1 MLQIVRVLYIFLN
14 YLLVHVLAN
23 VSYIMHPNPVS
34 LLDFKQKASSV
45 ALLNCESDDGLYAFV
60 ASTYHGQITDHGV
73 HIVDLHNYYI
83 PQIVSVAPSQYAQG
97 CKVSNNILFIAD
109 QKQGLVIYNVSDK
122 QNPKLISVTAY
133 TQNSFKPSYQYVL
146 LSSDQ
151 KYIFCLSYG
160 FVLTYDIT
168 DLANPQILPFPL
180 DFTLAPNSYT
190 LRFDPTMRFIAI
202 ANHISGVTILDISNI
217 NQQYIRCIQN
227 PSFVTWDVAFTP
239 DKKAFYALDAYFGL
253 FYADPSILYDD
264 SQKGKVSLSF
274 TLVIP
279 VTDSLVMTMEI
290 SQDGSLLFIGHRS
303 TGIKIYQLNSQNY
316 KQLIFIQN
324 LQASYMVLCMNLS
337 KNQNQY
343 IYVTNGIQLIIF
355 KLVQPNTNQDFPNL
369 FNTFQSSLTF
379 VSPDQNQLS
388 IQCTQKEVMVTATSV
403 GIFIFDITD
412 PFYPNLY
419 ENYIKQSQTKGTIS
433 LITTT
438 FDFNTLLIAN
448 QQGGLV
454 TFDISN
460 RSNPQYKN
468 QYQLIQNKQSY
479 TEYTSVRISKD
490 GTKVVVGNSFYG
502 VLIYMFDN
510 PQDLSSLVLTNGYAN
525 QYACGFERCDFTSD
539 ATKFVCACREIGTI
553 FFQLLQPGID
563 PIAKYAFNEIAVEQ
577 AIISQNDKLLY
588 LANGFQGIFIIDI
601 TNFFE
606 PKKLSQLVLQG
617 WVQWV
622 TPIFNEKYL
631 MVSQVEKGQLS
642 LVNIE
647 DPANPYEQQ
656 RIEFL
661 GESSTASCL
670 SPSNPTNL
678 YFLGN
683 TGLRYVP
690 IQPSITMHTQF
701 QVQQLD
707 NNGNLLYYQTLEQGA
722 QLLVGQNIRIIYTQL
737 YNEQKIQV
745 NNAFYY
751 RQFGRQAL
759 PPWITFLPSQSQII
773 MVVDKLG
780 TLNDFSTEKNGE
792 NILIL
797 QVQVQ
802 LQSQKL
808 INNSLKI
815 DQTLA
820 SRLLILLEQNGF
832 VDVNGYITEKF
843 DPQVPFDLNFYDG
856 VNYTPTTHSSVYQ
869 QIQQQLKKILA
880 FSKVEYPIRFFI
892 VSSLKFNYSQKLRQ
906 QNASDSGSVIST
918 PSQQVSILMQITSN
932 GKFVKKIFEGVL
944 ASFSDD
950 LTSVKITGQTSFVNA
965 IMNNSI
971 QIANQ
976 TQDLSQVAITFLISD
991 SNNYDQTI
999 KISLKEADFI
1009 QIHQPVQLN
1018 ANKTLQGQLE
1028 KYYSNG
1034 QLPIVDRFQ
1043 FSFDLETFIQPDGL
1057 PITYSAY
1064 ILNGDNP
1071 PQQILTGS
1079 WIDFNNL
1086 SLGFSGIRTASY
1098 FWTTT
1103 TVRVI
1108 ADDGYSKAHC
1118 DFNMT
1123 FNQIPFFYAFQLI
1136 VSVVGPIVGI
1146 ISIWKY
1152 RSEIH
1157 LFVSERK
1164 HMYQNEIAVTGELF
1178 KKQII
1183 LYGKVQSDALT
1194 LWKMLRKQDKSLNQS
1209 LKDEYKLNQTIDVYN
1224 LVSKLEKVYH
1234 ENTKKFP
1241 YLDPREFD
1249 FHDSRLV
1256 RSVKRLAYQVVLD
1269 NDQTTLEV
1277 FEKLKK
1283 FSTKNFG
1290 YQDWYKKYLVIYPI
1304 MEIKGEKVIH
1314 RVIEQQDKVNDQLE
1328 SRSQLF
1334 NENLINNQLK
1344 IKDCNV
1350 ETLKKIDLDLQNDEN
1365 KQNMISANIQS
1376 QIYSGENT
1384 KRLSQRGNSEN
1395 DLCQKLDTVKTQ
1407 GKEQIYIN
1415 LNPFPEIFI
1424 NQQIINQTL
1433 LDIRC
1438 QLQYDFNLLAEII
1451 ALEAS
1456 GALTGNPS
1464 SFNPS
1469 YGESIHTIPQELDTL
1484 QAFCKNKEDGCG
1496 QKILKFLNMQY
1507 SPVGFVK
1514 NNPLPKWLNFQII
1527 DGIIN
1532 IWGIPQPSDEPE
1544 ILIRIINDLGL
1555 AIYSFHIFIQDK
1567 EGNDMRNKQI
1577 LRKFT
1582 IQNKPNQNKQTG
1594 ITKMHSSVNI
1604 MSQQFGTPQIKNTM
1618 SANNES
1624 PQAKIVSQQLIGT
1637 KSQFANEQ
1645 TKLTGQNSLPN
1656 FQEFQLCQLQ
1666 KIDEERPSVLQ
1677 QFHSNIDATKFVKQN
1692 SNLESNL
1699 PQKQMELK
1707 EKITEINSSV
1717 IIEIDSNFKEFN
1729 EVDNDNQN
1737 KDIRKSSYKFKPQ

>member
-1 MLQIVRVLYIFLN
+1 MYQIVRIIFIFLN
-14 YLLVHVLAN
+14 FFIAHVLAN
-23 VSYIMHPNPVS
+23 VSNIMHPNPVS

-45 ALLNCESDDGLYAFV
+45 ALVNCVSDDGLYAFV
-60 ASTYHGQITDHGV
+60 TSTYHGV
-73 HIVDLHNYYI
+73 HIVDLQNYYI
-83 PQIVSVAPSQYAQG
+83 PQIVSVAPSQYAQA

-122 QNPKLISVTAY
+122 QNPKLISITAF

-146 LSSDQ
+146 LSFDQ

-168 DLANPQILPFPL
+168 DLASPQILSFPL
-180 DFTLAPNSYT
+180 DFALAPNSYT
-190 LRFDPTMRFIAI
+190 LRYDPSKRFIAV
-202 ANHISGVTILDISNI
+202 ANHISGLTILDISNI

-227 PSFVTWDVAFTP
+227 PSFVIWDVAFTP
-239 DKKAFYALDAYFGL
+239 DQKAFYALDAYFGL
-253 FYADPSILYDD
+253 YYADPSILYDD

-279 VTDSLVMTMEI
+279 APDSLVMTMEI

-316 KQLIFIQN
+316 KQLTFIQN
-324 LQASYMVLCMNLS
+324 LKASYMVLCMNLS

-343 IYVTNGIQLIIF
+343 IYVTDGIQLIIF

-379 VSPDQNQLS
+379 VSPDQNQFS
-388 IQCTQKEVMVTATSV
+388 IQCTQKEVMVTAASV

-412 PFYPNLY
+412 AFYPKQY
-419 ENYIKQSQTKGTIS
+419 ANYIKYQQTKGTIS

-454 TFDISN
+454 TFDISD

-502 VLIYMFDN
+502 VLVYMFDN
-510 PQDLSSLVLTNGYAN
+510 PQDLSSLILTNGYAN

-563 PIAKYAFNEIAVEQ
+563 PIVKYAFNEIGVEQ

-588 LANGFQGIFIIDI
+588 LANGFQGIFIFDI

-617 WVQWV
+617 WAQWV

-631 MVSQVEKGQLS
+631 VVSQVEKGQLS

-647 DPANPYEQQ
+647 DPSNPYEQQ

-661 GESSTASCL
+661 DEYSSASCL

-690 IQPSITMHTQF
+690 IQPSITIHTQF

-707 NNGNLLYYQTLEQGA
+707 NNGNLLYYQTLDQGA

-737 YNEQKIQV
+737 FNEQKIQIS
-745 NNAFYY
+745 NAFYY
-751 RQFGRQAL
+751 RQFSKQNL
-759 PPWITFLPSQSQII
+759 PPWITFLPSQSQIT

-820 SRLLILLEQNGF
+820 SVLLNLLQQNGF
-832 VDVNGYITEKF
+832 IDFNGYITQKF

-856 VNYTPTTHSSVYQ
+856 VNYTPNTHSGVYQ

-906 QNASDSGSVIST
+906 QNASDSGNIIST
-918 PSQQVSILMQITSN
+918 PSQQVSILIQITSN

-1009 QIHQPVQLN
+1009 QIHKPVQLN

-1057 PITYSAY
+1057 PITYLSY

-1146 ISIWKY
+1146 IGIWKY

-1157 LFVSERK
+1157 LFISERK
-1164 HMYQNEIAVTGELF
+1164 HMYQNEIAVTGKLF

-1183 LYGKVQSDALT
+1183 LYGKVQSDASA
-1194 LWKMLRKQDKSLNQS
+1194 LWKILRKQDKSLEQS
-1209 LKDEYKLNQTIDVYN
+1209 LIDEYKLNQTIDVYN
-1224 LVSKLEKVYH
+1224 LVSKLEKAYH

-1269 NDQTTLEV
+1269 NDPTTLEV
-1277 FEKLKK
+1277 LEKLKK
-1283 FSTKNFG
+1283 CSIKNFG
-1290 YQDWYKKYLVIYPI
+1290 YQDWYKKYLVINPI
-1304 MEIKGEKVIH
+1304 MEIKDDQVIH
-1314 RVIEQQDKVNDQLE
+1314 RVIEQQDKLKNNDY
-1328 SRSQLF
+1328 
-1334 NENLINNQLK
+1334 
-1344 IKDCNV
+1344 NV
-1350 ETLKKIDLDLQNDEN
+1350 ETLKKIDLDLQNGEN
-1365 KQNMISANIQS
+1365 KQNQINANIQS

-1384 KRLSQRGNSEN
+1384 KRLSERGNSEN
-1395 DLCQKLDTVKTQ
+1395 DLCQKPDTIKTQ
-1407 GKEQIYIN
+1407 GKEQLYIN

-1433 LDIRC
+1433 LDIC
-1438 QLQYDFNLLAEII
+1438 CKLQYDFNLLAEVI

-1484 QAFCKNKEDGCG
+1484 QAFCKNKEDGCV

-1527 DGIIN
+1527 DGIIH

-1544 ILIRIINDLGL
+1544 ILIRIINNLGL

-1582 IQNKPNQNKQTG
+1582 IQYKPNQIKQIGLTR
-1594 ITKMHSSVNI
+1594 MYSSVNI
-1604 MSQQFGTPQIKNTM
+1604 MSQQFGTPKIRNTI

-1624 PQAKIVSQQLIGT
+1624 PQAKIFSQQLIGT
-1637 KSQFANEQ
+1637 RSQFAKEQ
-1645 TKLTGQNSLPN
+1645 IKLTGLNSLQN
-1656 FQEFQLCQLQ
+1656 FQEFQLFQLQ
-1666 KIDEERPSVLQ
+1666 KIDEEKPSVLQ
-1677 QFHSNIDATKFVKQN
+1677 QFHSNVDPSKIVKQN
-1692 SNLESNL
+1692 SQLESNI
-1699 PQKQMELK
+1699 PEKQMNLI
-1707 EKITEINSSV
+1707 EKISELNSSV

-1729 EVDNDNQN
+1729 EDDNNNQN
-1737 KDIRKSSYKFKPQ
+1737 KNIRKSCYKLKPK